1 MSKAQE
7 NAVQCFEDGIYRI
20 FLDEEP
26 LENLD
31 DGIFITEVDIFQV
44 QKYPKALYGHAFP
57 AKALFAKTIGTGVWM
72 RKNWIISKTNGI
84 LIVVSA

>member
-1 MSKAQE
+1 MALWPPRLTKEEMEDKSQSGKIAFGVNYGEKKAELSKAQE

-31 DGIFITEVDIFQV
+31 DGIFITEESVFTFV
-44 QKYPKALYGHAFP
+44 RLTMLAGRM
-57 AKALFAKTIGTGVWM
+57 W
-72 RKNWIISKTNGI
+72 
-84 LIVVSA
+84 